1 MARNE
6 AYWWI
11 NAIAIGL
18 SLVIAGMSIGAYTQ
32 IGAPQMAL
40 VCVICQG
47 LAIACAILGRRA
59 LTAEMPVAGALSI
72 LAALGCAWWAS
83 KGLALAWAQGG
94 PAAEPWM
101 VLFLAA
107 LEPGLFLLAEHVRD
121 HRSARARAVEDAA
134 KAASADDAHRR
145 ELERLQAEANAAAAA
160 SEAASRTALRPPQP
174 QPLADVVQ
182 LDDRRPRS
190 RRRTAVA
197 AGVAAAA
204 SVVSP
209 AAAKLPP
216 IEPAARSLAEEMLS
230 KGMAAN
236 AVAREV
242 GKEFPSVTRYQ
253 VQCLARWLD
262 GQRAAS

>member
-1 MARNE
+1 MARTE

-18 SLVIAGMSIGAYTQ
+18 SLVIAGMSIGAYNA

-72 LAALGCAWWAS
+72 AAALGCAWWAS

-121 HRSARARAVEDAA
+121 HRSARARAAEEAA
-134 KAASADDAHRR
+134 QASAQDDQHRR
-145 ELERLQAEANAAAAA
+145 ELERLAAEARAAAAA
-160 SEAASRTALRPPQP
+160 AETASRPVHLPQP
-174 QPLADVVQ
+174 AAVV
-182 LDDRRPRS
+182 DIATRRPRRS
-190 RRRTAVA
+190 VGAAGRAAA
-197 AGVAAAA
+197 AGVAVAAIGGQA
-204 SVVSP
+204 VAVT
-209 AAAKLPP
+209 LPP
-216 IEPAARSLAEEMLS
+216 MDPIVRERAENMLAEGAS
-230 KGMAAN
+230 RR
-236 AVAREV
+236 AVARTLEEA
-242 GKEFPSVTRYQ
+242 GLPVTRYQ
-253 VQCLARWLD
+253 IDRLAAWMDL
-262 GQRAAS
+262 QRAAG